1 MLAKLTSDIE
11 ETSTTPTIEEINTSK
26 ENLRNSIG
34 NLQNK
39 IGYRQEKENSKE
51 IQGLN

>member
-39 IGYRQEKENSKE
+39 DRYSKKRKF
-51 IQGLN
+51 